1 MSSSPKQYLTTLR
14 PKGYTD
20 VFSSG
25 EPTLGTVERKAGQ
38 YKARAA
44 LIIMMGEVLRYFN
57 VTETMNDVQVAATV
71 DFILEDYYF
80 LQIDDIKLCFRNA
93 MKGYYGKVYNR
104 LDGQIILSW
113 LHAYADE
120 RIAAA
125 EHEAQLLAAE
135 RRKREQEADLSVCR
149 ADYIERLRRAADA
162 GNAEAQA
169 ALEASRTM
177 EELLRQVARRPCE
190 VRMEKERARRA
201 RNRRELNKKLKQMSE
216 MYDEES
222 NGTSLH

>member
-1 MSSSPKQYLTTLR
+1 M
-14 PKGYTD
+14 
-20 VFSSG
+20 
-25 EPTLGTVERKAGQ
+25 RKECGANYARGVVICLLSEVIDFFGVDRKMNAGQ
-38 YKARAA
+38 
-44 LIIMMGEVLRYFN
+44 IGV
-57 VTETMNDVQVAATV
+57 TV

-80 LQIDDIKLCFRNA
+80 LKPDDLKLCFRNA

-135 RRKREQEADLSVCR
+135 RRKREQEADPSVCR

-190 VRMEKERARRA
+190 VRMEKERARRE